1 MSDVTPVSHDAAS
14 TARVWE
20 SFAADVRRYFVR
32 RVPDPHD
39 ADDLVQDVFVRV
51 HRHLP
56 DLRAGERIAPW
67 VFRIARH
74 ALIDFYRRRGTRGV
88 VEALPDD
95 LAFTLAPDDDASLTA
110 LVASWLED
118 FLPALDA
125 GDRETLRLADLEGIA
140 QTALAQR
147 WGVSVSGAKSR
158 VQRARRR
165 LRELV
170 LACCH
175 IEFDRRG
182 NVLGYEK
189 RQPCCETR
197 ECALACRTDA

>member
-1 MSDVTPVSHDAAS
+1 M
-14 TARVWE
+14 
-20 SFAADVRRYFVR
+20 
-32 RVPDPHD
+32 
-39 ADDLVQDVFVRV
+39 
-51 HRHLP
+51 
-56 DLRAGERIAPW
+56 
-67 VFRIARH
+67 
-74 ALIDFYRRRGTRGV
+74 
-88 VEALPDD
+88 
-95 LAFTLAPDDDASLTA
+95 
-110 LVASWLED
+110 ASWLED

-125 GDRETLRLADLEGIA
+125 TDREALRLADLEGIA

-158 VQRARRR
+158 VQRARGR

-175 IEFDRRG
+175 VEFDRRG

-189 RQPCCETR
+189 RQRCCETS

>member
-1 MSDVTPVSHDAAS
+1 MTARPAAAADAGS

-20 SFAADVRRYFVR
+20 AFAGDVRRYFAR
-32 RVPDPHD
+32 RVADPHD
-39 ADDLVQDVFVRV
+39 ADDLVQEVFLRV

-56 DLRAGERIAPW
+56 DLRAGERVAPW

-74 ALIDFYRRRGTRGV
+74 ALIDFYRRRGTRGAS
-88 VEALPDD
+88 EPLDNATP
-95 LAFTLAPDDDASLTA
+95 AAEEDDAEMTA

-118 FLPALDA
+118 FLPALEPADQEA
-125 GDRETLRLADLEGIA
+125 LRLADIEGVA
-140 QTALAQR
+140 QTALAAR

-165 LRELV
+165 LRDLV

-175 IEFDRRG
+175 VAFDRHG

-189 RQPCCETR
+189 RARCCEAHT
-197 ECALACRTDA
+197 CALDCRTPA